1 MLPVNQ
7 NKCVN
12 PSYSY
17 LRSVIACLAVASFS
31 PLAFAQT
38 NLFVGALKQG
48 VVFEFS
54 STDDVI
60 FTESTFTGLAGPE
73 TMVFDSSGNLFVSNG
88 SAKTIKKITP
98 SGVKTTFASG
108 VDVVGMAFDAFGNLF
123 VSQKSKD
130 TDASEGVILEFA
142 PDGSSKVFASNLT
155 KPQGLAFDSVGNLY
169 VADPVHDAILKI
181 SPDSRQT
188 TFASRISK
196 PRSLAFDTT
205 NGNLLVTGL
214 SSDATSGLQVSTL
227 FRVSP
232 SGVVDTVM
240 TATTIPALAGLND
253 LAFDEAGNLLLTA
266 GEFVFELDSTLT
278 TLFTVA
284 SIPKG
289 AGGIAVE
296 PPLATNLSTRVSVQ
310 GGDGVA
316 IAGFIISGSSP
327 KQVLIRGLGPSL
339 SKFGVVN
346 ALQDPTLDLH
356 DSAGQRLRRTTIGR
370 PRQMQIRFQSACNPP
385 IPVNQRSWPLYR
397 RAALLPSCA
406 ERMSAVWA

>member
-17 LRSVIACLAVASFS
+17 LKIVIACLAAASFS
-31 PLAFAQT
+31 RVAFAQT

-54 STDDVI
+54 SSDDVI
-60 FTESTFTGLAGPE
+60 FTETTFTGLAGPE

-98 SGVKTTFASG
+98 SGVKTTFASD
-108 VDVVGMAFDAFGNLF
+108 VDVDGMAFDAFGNLF

-142 PDGSSKVFASNLT
+142 PDGSSRVFASKSR
-155 KPQGLAFDSVGNLY
+155 KPQGLAFDSLGNLY
-169 VADPVHDAILKI
+169 LAVSCSQRDFKDSLLMEGRQHSRPEFPNPIALRLTPLDFCGSRTLMQSALYAITPVRCRYSYRYAVTIDPEL
-181 SPDSRQT
+181 T
-188 TFASRISK
+188 
-196 PRSLAFDTT
+196 
-205 NGNLLVTGL
+205 
-214 SSDATSGLQVSTL
+214 
-227 FRVSP
+227 
-232 SGVVDTVM
+232 
-240 TATTIPALAGLND
+240 GLND
-253 LAFDEAGNLLLTA
+253 LAFDEAGNLFLTA
-266 GEFVFELDSTLT
+266 GKSVVEIDSTLT

-284 SIPKG
+284 SVPGG
-289 AGGIAVE
+289 AGGIAIE

-327 KQVLIRGLGPSL
+327 KQVLIRGLGAKLERFSHREC
-339 SKFGVVN
+339 F
-346 ALQDPTLDLH
+346 
-356 DSAGQRLRRTTIGR
+356 AG
-370 PRQMQIRFQSACNPP
+370 SHA
-385 IPVNQRSWPLYR
+385 
-397 RAALLPSCA
+397 
-406 ERMSAVWA
+406 